1 MPAFT
6 RDVFDRLSA
15 PGPRLGWLADW
26 LTGSVWSP
34 GRFSAFQPVQYLQEG
49 ERTVNEIEEVIAAS
63 APRTYDELTTVPA
76 NREILQFLDSP
87 EPSAVMVFDGL
98 SLREVPALLR
108 LADAAGFTVEE
119 KGIGLAALPSET
131 VDFVDQRLGC
141 GRVGP
146 SSLGG
151 RRDLKDRGIQAYYY
165 AHPGERHT
173 LDPDARAL
181 LLWSSFPDNTYKDSG
196 ARFAEHFM
204 QIQVLLESAWKAT
217 VMSIPRGRRILV
229 TSDHGYVFL
238 GAGLS
243 FTRNRE
249 ELRPLTAYLGGERY
263 ARLSVSDEP
272 PTHDDLKIYPER
284 DVAVLKGRVQLHPP
298 GPASNKLYKHGGLS
312 LMEML
317 TPWLVLTR

>member
-6 RDVFDRLSA
+6 RDIFDRLSA

-26 LTGSVWSP
+26 LSDSVWSP
-34 GRFSAFQPVQYLQEG
+34 KRFSAFQSVQYLQEG
-49 ERTVNEIEEVIAAS
+49 ERTVNEIEEIIAVS

-76 NREILQFLDSP
+76 NREISQFLDGP
-87 EPSAVMVFDGL
+87 EPSAVVVFDGL

-108 LADAAGFTVEE
+108 LSEAAGFTVEE

-131 VDFVDQRLGC
+131 VDFVEQRLGC

-151 RRDLKDRGIQAYYY
+151 KRDLKDRGIQAYYY

-173 LDPDARAL
+173 LDPDARA

-243 FTRNRE
+243 FTRQRE
-249 ELRPLTAYLGGERY
+249 ELRPLSAYLGGERY
-263 ARLSVSDEP
+263 ARLSESGEP
-272 PTHDDLKIYPER
+272 PSHEDLKVYLAQ
-284 DVAVLKGRVQLHPP
+284 DVAVLKGRVHLHPP
-298 GPASNKLYKHGGLS
+298 GPAANKLYKHGGLS

-317 TPWLVLTR
+317 TPWLVLSV

>member
-6 RDVFDRLSA
+6 RDIFDRLAA
-15 PGPRLGWLADW
+15 PGPRLDWLADW
-26 LTGSVWSP
+26 LTDSVWSP
-34 GRFSAFQPVQYLQEG
+34 ERFSTFQPVTYLQEG
-49 ERTVNEIEEVIAAS
+49 ERTVNEIEEVIASS

-76 NREILQFLDSP
+76 NREVSQFLDGP
-87 EPSAVMVFDGL
+87 APSAVAVFDGL
-98 SLREVPALLR
+98 SLRELPALLR
-108 LADAAGFTVEE
+108 LAEAAGFTVEE

-131 VDFVDQRLGC
+131 VDFVEQRLGC

-146 SSLGG
+146 SSLPG
-151 RRDLKDRGIQAYYY
+151 RRDLRDRGIEAYYY

-204 QIQVLLESAWKAT
+204 QIQALLESAWKAT

-238 GAGLS
+238 GPGLS
-243 FTRNRE
+243 FARQRE
-249 ELRPLTAYLGGERY
+249 ELRPLSAYLGGERY
-263 ARLSVSDEP
+263 ARLSESGESP
-272 PTHDDLKIYPER
+272 SHEDLRVYPAR
-284 DVAVLKGRVQLHPP
+284 DVAVLKGRVQHHPP
-298 GPASNKLYKHGGLS
+298 GPSANKLYKHGGLS

-317 TPWLVLTR
+317 TPWLVFSV